1 MTQTRGPASP
11 ATPSPQIPPG
21 QPGHAAAPAGTG
33 PATVPLERLRG
44 FHPGWFGAVMGTAIV
59 GVAAYLNPG
68 NLPGLAT
75 AARDAGQVMA
85 VLAAVL
91 AVVLGVPYLTR
102 WVRHRD
108 AALADL
114 RDPMA
119 GALYGTF
126 PGGILVLGATAAI
139 IGPSL
144 MPAGTART
152 LTAALAWAGV
162 PLAFA
167 ISVTFAYLLFARP
180 ATAHQAVNGGWF
192 IPPVVN
198 IVVPMVLVPLIPG
211 ASPATARLLLA
222 ACYAFWG
229 MGFLLFLLVAT
240 TLHHRLIEHPLP
252 HAGLA
257 PSLWIGLGPVGVG
270 TITLVKM
277 AAAGTAAFGPRAG
290 AVAAVSRLAATAL
303 WGFGIWWLAAAIVL
317 LADYLRHGP
326 LPYGLG
332 WWAFTFPLGAFT
344 VATLTLARA
353 WHLTLLEWAGAA
365 LFILLAAFWLTVTA
379 RTLRALRTGEA
390 WHPAAPPR

>member
-1 MTQTRGPASP
+1 MSNTGSVTVTPPVPPGAGPGPGAGPAD
-11 ATPSPQIPPG
+11 
-21 QPGHAAAPAGTG
+21 APLA
-33 PATVPLERLRG
+33 LLRG

-68 NLPGLAT
+68 NISGLASASRHT
-75 AARDAGQVMA
+75 GQVMA
-85 VLAAVL
+85 ILAAVL
-91 AVVLGVPYLTR
+91 AVILAVPYVAR
-102 WVRHRD
+102 WLRNRD

-114 RDPMA
+114 RDPVV

-126 PGGILVLGATAAI
+126 PGGILVLAAAAAS

-144 MPAGTART
+144 MPADAART

-167 ISVTFAYLLFARP
+167 ISVIFAYLLFARP
-180 ATAHQAVNGGWF
+180 EIGHEAVNGGWF

-211 ASPATARLLLA
+211 ASPTTARLLLM

-229 MGFLLFLLVAT
+229 TGFLLFLLVAT
-240 TLHHRLIEHPLP
+240 TLHHRMVASPLP
-252 HAGLA
+252 GAGLA

-270 TITLVKM
+270 AITLVKM
-277 AAAGTAAFGPRAG
+277 GGAATVLGPEAG

-303 WGFGIWWLAAAIVL
+303 WGFGVWWLAAAIVL
-317 LADYLRHGP
+317 LAGYLRRGP

-353 WHLTLLEWAGAA
+353 WHLGLLEWSGAV
-365 LFILLAAFWLTVTA
+365 LFVLLAAFWLVVTA
-379 RTLRALRTGEA
+379 WTLRAVRTGEA
-390 WHPAAPPR
+390 WRPAAPAR

>member
-1 MTQTRGPASP
+1 
-11 ATPSPQIPPG
+11 
-21 QPGHAAAPAGTG
+21 
-33 PATVPLERLRG
+33 
-44 FHPGWFGAVMGTAIV
+44 MGTAIT

-91 AVVLGVPYLTR
+91 AVLLGVPGSETR

-114 RDPMA
+114 RDPVA

-144 MPAGTART
+144 MPASTART

-167 ISVTFAYLLFARP
+167 ISVIFAYLLFARP
-180 ATAHQAVNGGWF
+180 GTAHQAVDGGLVH
-192 IPPVVN
+192 PPGGQHRGADG
-198 IVVPMVLVPLIPG
+198 PG
-211 ASPATARLLLA
+211 AAHPGRRISTARLLLA

-240 TLHHRLIEHPLP
+240 TLHHRLITYLLP
-252 HAGLA
+252 PAGLA
-257 PSLWIGLGPVGVG
+257 PSLWDW
-270 TITLVKM
+270 
-277 AAAGTAAFGPRAG
+277 PRPG
-290 AVAAVSRLAATAL
+290 RR
-303 WGFGIWWLAAAIVL
+303 GH
-317 LADYLRHGP
+317 D
-326 LPYGLG
+326 
-332 WWAFTFPLGAFT
+332 
-344 VATLTLARA
+344 
-353 WHLTLLEWAGAA
+353 
-365 LFILLAAFWLTVTA
+365 
-379 RTLRALRTGEA
+379 
-390 WHPAAPPR
+390 HPG